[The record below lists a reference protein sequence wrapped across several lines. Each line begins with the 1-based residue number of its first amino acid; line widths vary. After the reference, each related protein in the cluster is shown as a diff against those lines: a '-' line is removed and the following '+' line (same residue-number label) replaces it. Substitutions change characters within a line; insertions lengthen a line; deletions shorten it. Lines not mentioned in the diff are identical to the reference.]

1 MRAKSEFP
9 GLNKKMQIK
18 VACLKH
24 LHGGEEV
31 CHYYYYCTSSFK
43 TTSGGVFKRTRPMRL
58 PCMPRLGRR
67 MLRVCCHT
75 VVELYEEEGRRR
87 HRNVLQETL

>member
-1 MRAKSEFP
+1 
-9 GLNKKMQIK
+9 
-18 VACLKH
+18 V
-24 LHGGEEV
+24 V
-31 CHYYYYCTSSFK
+31 CHYYYYCTSSFNK
-43 TTSGGVFKRTRPMRL
+43 RSFFKRTRPMRL

-87 HRNVLQETL
+87 HRNVLQATL